1 MVISQLIRCLWPP
14 AWRSGHRTQGK
25 RGKRKR
31 NEGKRQNAGGYT
43 HLSVAEREAIHQLHA
58 QGASMGQIAK
68 HLGRSSR
75 TVHLELQRD
84 PPGPPTLEGANE
96 VELSPEQGSGM
107 SRRTFGERLLEH
119 IEPVLAER
127 ADAVFD
133 ANPGLVELM
142 VYKELGVRPPTT
154 TTEDK
159 LIEQILEN
167 PDMKSRLLRHKLDE
181 MLRGGVSEFEVVSR
195 WIPVLMMFA
204 EQMNSGQAS
213 RALLEL
219 VRRGEVPA
227 TIAELVKLMRP
238 VPTTTTL
245 PASPPPTTPQSPQ
258 TSQQPKIAARPA
270 PPPASPPRSAPAVST
285 APNAP
290 RLPRTS
296 ADDLPRLV

>member
-1 MVISQLIRCLWPP
+1 
-14 AWRSGHRTQGK
+14 
-25 RGKRKR
+25 
-31 NEGKRQNAGGYT
+31 
-43 HLSVAEREAIHQLHA
+43 
-58 QGASMGQIAK
+58 
-68 HLGRSSR
+68 
-75 TVHLELQRD
+75 
-84 PPGPPTLEGANE
+84 
-96 VELSPEQGSGM
+96 M

-142 VYKELGVRPPTT
+142 VFKELGVRPPTT

-159 LIEQILEN
+159 LIAEILED

-195 WIPVLMMFA
+195 WIPLLMMFA
-204 EQMNSGQAS
+204 EQMNSGTAS
-213 RALLEL
+213 RALLEF
-219 VRRGEVPA
+219 VRNGEVPA
-227 TIAELVKLMRP
+227 TIAELVKLIRP
-238 VPTTTTL
+238 IPPTTTL
-245 PASPPPTTPQSPQ
+245 PASPPPTTPHPPQ
-258 TSQQPKIAARPA
+258 TSQIPKTAARPTA
-270 PPPASPPRSAPAVST
+270 PPTATLPSAPAVST

>member
-1 MVISQLIRCLWPP
+1 
-14 AWRSGHRTQGK
+14 
-25 RGKRKR
+25 
-31 NEGKRQNAGGYT
+31 
-43 HLSVAEREAIHQLHA
+43 
-58 QGASMGQIAK
+58 
-68 HLGRSSR
+68 
-75 TVHLELQRD
+75 
-84 PPGPPTLEGANE
+84 
-96 VELSPEQGSGM
+96 M

-127 ADAVFD
+127 ADEVFD

-142 VYKELGVRPPTT
+142 VFKELGARPPTT

-159 LIEQILEN
+159 LIAEILED
-167 PDMKSRLLRHKLDE
+167 PGMKRQLLRHKLNELIRDGEDE
-181 MLRGGVSEFEVVSR
+181 FGIVSR
-195 WIPVLMMFA
+195 WIPLLMMFA

-219 VRRGEVPA
+219 VRRGEIPA

-238 VPTTTTL
+238 VPPTTTL
-245 PASPPPTTPQSPQ
+245 PASPPPTTPQPPQ
-258 TSQQPKIAARPA
+258 TSQIPKTAARPTAPPAA
-270 PPPASPPRSAPAVST
+270 PPPSAPAVST

>member
-1 MVISQLIRCLWPP
+1 
-14 AWRSGHRTQGK
+14 
-25 RGKRKR
+25 
-31 NEGKRQNAGGYT
+31 
-43 HLSVAEREAIHQLHA
+43 
-58 QGASMGQIAK
+58 MGQIAK
-68 HLGRSSR
+68 HLTRSKK

-84 PPGPPTLEGANE
+84 PPEPPTLEGAND
-96 VELSPEQGSGM
+96 VQLSPEQGSGI
-107 SRRTFGERLLEH
+107 SQRTFRERFLERV
-119 IEPVLAER
+119 EPVLAER
-127 ADAVFD
+127 VDEVFD
-133 ANPGLVELM
+133 ANPALVELM
-142 VYKELGVRPPTT
+142 VYHELGVRPPTT

-159 LIEQILEN
+159 LIEEILEN

-195 WIPVLMMFA
+195 WIPLLMMFA

-219 VRRGEVPA
+219 VRRGEIPA

-245 PASPPPTTPQSPQ
+245 PASPPPTTPQPPQ
-258 TSQQPKIAARPA
+258 TSQIPKTATRPTA
-270 PPPASPPRSAPAVST
+270 PPAATPPSAPAVST
-285 APNAP
+285 TPNAP